1 MSGFTKLVPEIIQ
14 SSIWNEPPEIRCVW
28 IAMIAMKDQDGN
40 LRGNYQTI
48 ARMANVSLDWADKA
62 LQKFQSPDPY
72 SNNTVNEGRRIE
84 AIPGGWHVVSHE
96 LYRAKDY
103 REFEAERKKKYRE
116 NKAMSGTCPG
126 HVPDSSVSV
135 SVSASDSASKREV
148 KEGEKES
155 DGFDDFWEVY
165 PRKVSKGAARKA
177 WKQTHKTRPSIDIV
191 VGAVKAQLESVDWK
205 RDGGKFIQYPATWLR
220 AEKWTDEVVKASD
233 VPEKTARE
241 IWTDC
246 ANRCKHWDDKKLWCK
261 RHVVFKPERC
271 ELCNEF

>member
-40 LRGNYQTI
+40 LRGNNQTI

-62 LQKFQSPDPY
+62 LHKFQSPDPY
-72 SNNTVNEGRRIE
+72 SNNPVNEGRRIE

-126 HVPDSSVSV
+126 HVPDSSVSA
-135 SVSASDSASKREV
+135 SVSASSSASKREV
-148 KEGEKES
+148 KEGENLPFES
-155 DGFDDFWEVY
+155 EAFAAAWGEWKKFRSEI
-165 PRKVSKGAARKA
+165 RKGLKPTTVKKQLAFLARLGEEKAIKSMGTSILNGWQGLFEPEDKAA
-177 WKQTHKTRPSIDIV
+177 S
-191 VGAVKAQLESVDWK
+191 GN
-205 RDGGKFIQYPATWLR
+205 AT
-220 AEKWTDEVVKASD
+220 
-233 VPEKTARE
+233 KTARE

-246 ANRCKHWDDKKLWCK
+246 ANRCKHWDDKKLWCR

-271 ELCNEF
+271 ELCKEF